1 MNINPKKLVK
11 PRNAQQ
17 RQNLENKC
25 KESRKQRKLSNQSRH
40 MLKTTCLNYQNNKK
54 HRIKSEIVSKASYK

>member
-17 RQNLENKC
+17 QQNLENKC

-40 MLKTTCLNYQNNKK
+40 MLKITCLNYQNNKK
-54 HRIKSEIVSKASYK
+54 NIELKAK